1 MSRWLIIGTGYT
13 GARVA
18 ARLRD
23 RGEEVVVTRRAAAD
37 AAAIAAHL
45 GVTGV
50 ALDLATATVDELVA
64 VIGAGRATTVVVTAP
79 PVDAVGG
86 AETRLA
92 EAAARAGARRLVY
105 VSSTGVYGAAG
116 GAWVDEDFALAP
128 LTASGRA
135 RLAAEEALAAGA
147 VPCVRLR
154 AAGIHG
160 PGRGVLARLRAATY
174 RIVGPGDTHVS
185 RVHVEDL
192 ASAVV
197 LAGDAAAPGPV
208 YNVADDDPSTSN
220 ELASAAAAA
229 LMLPMPGSVPLAQID
244 PEIAG
249 MFTADRKIDNGRL
262 KRELGWAPA
271 FPSWRTVLGAELSWC

>member
-1 MSRWLIIGTGYT
+1 M
-13 GARVA
+13 
-18 ARLRD
+18 
-23 RGEEVVVTRRAAAD
+23 E
-37 AAAIAAHL
+37 IASAS
-45 GVTGV
+45 
-50 ALDLATATVDELVA
+50 VDELEA
-64 VIGAGRATTVVVTAP
+64 VIGPGRATTIVMTAP

-86 AETRLA
+86 GEARVA
-92 EAAARAGARRLVY
+92 EAATRAGARRIVY

-135 RLAAEEALAAGA
+135 RLAAEAALAAGA

-160 PGRGVLARLRAATY
+160 PGRGVLARLRAGTY

-185 RVHVEDL
+185 RIHVDDL
-192 ASAVV
+192 VSAVV
-197 LAGDAAAPGPV
+197 LAGDTQGPGLV
-208 YNVADDDPSTSN
+208 YNVADDDPCTSA

-229 LMLPMPGSVPLAQID
+229 LMLPMPPTVALAQVD

-249 MFTADRKIDNGRL
+249 MFTADRKIDNRRL
-262 KRELGWAPA
+262 KRELGWAPR
-271 FPSWRTVLGAELSWC
+271 FPSWRTVLSEPEASVRR